1 MCALVVPDQFG
12 EILMLKYIVGL
23 VDATSPVL
31 HLFTN
36 NVTPTDSTVLA
47 DLTECTTP
55 GYAPI
60 TLTSSN
66 WTVGQSA
73 GVTTASYT
81 EKTFSFSTTGISY
94 GYYVTDATPGGGGGP
109 FLLWLERF
117 SGAPFEVPDGG
128 GSISI
133 TAKLTL
139 S

>member
-1 MCALVVPDQFG
+1 MVPDLHG

-23 VDATSPVL
+23 TNATSPVL

-36 NVTPTDSTVLA
+36 DVTPTDSTTIGG
-47 DLTECTTP
+47 LTECSAA

-60 TLTSSN
+60 TLVSSN
-66 WTVGQSA
+66 WTVGQSL
-73 GVTTASYT
+73 GVTTASYS
-81 EKTFSFSTTGISY
+81 ERTFSFSTTAIAY
-94 GYYVTDATPGGGGGP
+94 GYYVTDISGP
-109 FLLWLERF
+109 SLLWLERF
-117 SGAPFEVPDGG
+117 SGAPFEIPDGG